1 MKRIV
6 IYCAILALLYLVPV
20 NGQNVADMEPIQ
32 AVWLTYA
39 EDQLQLITDTG
50 DIGSGATVA
59 EALAD
64 MKDKS
69 LGIVYLETAQYLL
82 VSEKAQNVIM
92 QIKPYLK
99 GKVKV
104 CLWEGNRVEDAAK
117 YMQAHRIGI
126 QLRKWE
132 ANVKLPKLPI

>member
-6 IYCAILALLYLVPV
+6 IYCAIMVLLYCLPV
-20 NGQNVADMEPIQ
+20 TGQDVADLEPIQ

-50 DIGSGATVA
+50 DIGTGVTVE

-64 MKDKS
+64 MQNKS
-69 LGIVYLETAQYLL
+69 LGIVYLDTAQYLL
-82 VSEKAQNVIM
+82 VSEKAENAIM

-104 CLWEGNRVEDAAK
+104 CMWEGEQVENAAK
-117 YMQAHRIGI
+117 YMQAHKIGI

-132 ANVKLPKLPI
+132 PNVKLPKLPI